1 MNAYSLHLKL
11 EQFSRLARNSITNME
26 EYPGNQNPV
35 KPEDKGG
42 HLLKD
47 SIERINGHL
56 HRVVP
61 ILGKSGEVLS
71 YALKPIMVE
80 FKPRDVFQIVV
91 GSSILAV
98 PVAYTEEA
106 WVLAE
111 TLPHNNV
118 IGVALFSF
126 AIIGAFVYFNF
137 YRGNLWPY
145 IFEFVKRVI
154 FTYLISFA
162 VVAIF
167 LTLIAKCPW
176 GVDNILAVKRV
187 VIVSFPAA
195 MSGTL
200 SDTIK

>member
-1 MNAYSLHLKL
+1 
-11 EQFSRLARNSITNME
+11 ME
-26 EYPGNQNPV
+26 HKPNNQNPI

-42 HLLKD
+42 KLLKD

-111 TLPHNNV
+111 TLPNNNV
-118 IGVALFSF
+118 MGVALLSF
-126 AIIGAFVYFNF
+126 IIIGAFVYFNF
-137 YRGNLWPY
+137 YRGNLLLY
-145 IFEFVKRVI
+145 LFEFIKRVL
-154 FTYLISFA
+154 FTYLISFV
-162 VVAIF
+162 VVAVF
-167 LTLIAKCPW
+167 LTLIDKCPW
-176 GVDNILAVKRV
+176 GIDNILAIKRV